1 MNQMVSLSFKRTA
14 FLGTSLLL
22 LTIVLAGSAQAH
34 HPFAMGD
41 SSELNAFQGLLS
53 GIGNP
58 LLGPDHLLF
67 MVALLFLG
75 LAKPKEWVLPLVALG
90 LLGSG
95 ISQVIP
101 IPAGLE
107 TAGEALVSLS
117 LVVEGCVAL
126 NLLPTWI
133 LLPCITLH
141 GYLLGAAITGAEPTP
156 LVAYFAGLAIAQTSM
171 LLVVSLIS
179 ERFIKMIGISWTKIL
194 AGIWMGIGFAFAWSV
209 VIP

>member
-1 MNQMVSLSFKRTA
+1 M
-14 FLGTSLLL
+14 
-22 LTIVLAGSAQAH
+22 
-34 HPFAMGD
+34 
-41 SSELNAFQGLLS
+41 
-53 GIGNP
+53 
-58 LLGPDHLLF
+58 
-67 MVALLFLG
+67 
-75 LAKPKEWVLPLVALG
+75 
-90 LLGSG
+90 
-95 ISQVIP
+95 
-101 IPAGLE
+101 
-107 TAGEALVSLS
+107 
-117 LVVEGCVAL
+117 EGCVAL